1 MNLNLEYIFVSSQ
14 IDLNLWSL
22 LKNMCFSGTFS
33 SDTSRKFGIL
43 NCAKSALSY
52 HSFFIELVNVTN
64 YLLFIPHSQ
73 TCLRHPE
80 SQTAKENRTTVF
92 CQMRRAIDL
101 IHYVVKNGVWEGG
114 GNTYASNGAGG
125 GCNATSGCA
134 SNDGGCGSANVV
146 VNDEGQTLSE
156 VLRNLDSLVE
166 MTRLTLTLADKD
178 SLNRAVDFVVDRT
191 QDFTDSAYT
200 SHEHR
205 ENIILLRERIKI
217 QLEQLVRIASGLVS
231 HEVDDLVSIYDIAL

>member
-1 MNLNLEYIFVSSQ
+1 MKFDVKGIKRRFILCPTLPSQ
-14 IDLNLWSL
+14 LSTTINAALDFA
-22 LKNMCFSGTFS
+22 CF
-33 SDTSRKFGIL
+33 
-43 NCAKSALSY
+43 
-52 HSFFIELVNVTN
+52 
-64 YLLFIPHSQ
+64 Q
-73 TCLRHPE
+73 TCLRHPD

-101 IHYVVKNGVWEGG
+101 IHYVVKDGVWEGG
-114 GNTYASNGAGG
+114 GGSGAYASNGAAG
-125 GCNATSGCA
+125 GCNAGGCA
-134 SNDGGCGSANVV
+134 PSGDCGGGGPANAVV
-146 VNDEGQTLSE
+146 CKDEGQTLSE

-200 SHEHR
+200 SHERR

-217 QLEQLVRIASGLVS
+217 QLEQLVRIAAGLVS
-231 HEVDDLVSIYDIAL
+231 AMWSPEGGRVGAETLYQSLLS